1 MDTVDTCAICQEEN
15 QKLYV
20 CCSKNEDGLCETCW
34 SKLIETKIEK
44 GKIGLVFLGD
54 MRCEI
59 CQQPIDWK
67 RLPESIQ
74 TQLNGIL
81 STIPNT
87 KTPNSIEDFNY
98 SYNSSGQLRRRS
110 TDEKFIFLGQRH
122 YNLLGSCLDQYIQ
135 TLMKSSAWNYR
146 EIWLPLKATE
156 EEDDDHHDQV
166 NIFTSDDF
174 ETNEEG
180 CLILIQGSGVVRP
193 GQWARSCCI
202 NDSLDI
208 GSMFPYMNN
217 AKEHKLS
224 VIILNPNQTTYV
236 DQQTSCDKQEND
248 TEQNPTD
255 NLIPFYLSSTPLPR
269 PSTKKIPHLS
279 TNREHALYVYD
290 EIISKCPAKTL
301 YIVAHS
307 AGGDSTM
314 YLLRKRFEQLQPRL
328 SGIAFTDSVHSVLPL
343 ESKDIRNFLKAKAI
357 HFVAS
362 DEPMGNSITSAYD
375 FSKEAACKEVSA
387 GHPKHEYASGHCV
400 KGVFD
405 FFFPIETTKF

>member
-1 MDTVDTCAICQEEN
+1 MDTCAICQEEN
-15 QKLYV
+15 QQLHP
-20 CCSKNEDGLCETCW
+20 CCSKNEDGLCEPCW

-44 GKIGLVFLGD
+44 GKIGSVFLND
-54 MRCEI
+54 MSCEL
-59 CQQPIDWK
+59 CHESIDWK

-74 TQLNGIL
+74 TRLNDIL
-81 STIPNT
+81 TTIPNS
-87 KTPNSIEDFNY
+87 KTPSTIEDFNY
-98 SYNSSGQLRRRS
+98 SYNSSGQLRRGS
-110 TDEKFIFLGQRH
+110 TDEKFIFLSQRH
-122 YNLLGSCLDQYIQ
+122 YNLLGSCVDQYIQ

-146 EIWLPLKATE
+146 EIWLPLKAE
-156 EEDDDHHDQV
+156 GDDHHDQV
-166 NIFTSDDF
+166 NIFTSEDF
-174 ETNEEG
+174 QTNENG

-208 GSMFPYMNN
+208 GAMFPYMNK

-224 VIILNPNQTTYV
+224 VIILNPNQTSYADPESLPSNC
-236 DQQTSCDKQEND
+236 DQPENA
-248 TEQNPTD
+248 TD
-255 NLIPFYLSSTPLPR
+255 NLLPFYLSSAPLPR
-269 PSTKKIPHLS
+269 PSMKKIPQLS
-279 TNREHALYVYD
+279 TNREHVLYVYD

-314 YLLRKRFEQLQPRL
+314 YLLRKRFDQLQPRL
-328 SGIAFTDSVHSVLPL
+328 SGIAFTDSVHSVLPF
-343 ESKDIRNFLKAKAI
+343 ETNEIRNFLKDKAI

-362 DEPMGNSITSAYD
+362 DEPMGNPITSAYN

-387 GHPKHEYASGHCV
+387 GHPKHEYTSGHCV

-405 FFFPIETTKF
+405 FFFVPIETTKF